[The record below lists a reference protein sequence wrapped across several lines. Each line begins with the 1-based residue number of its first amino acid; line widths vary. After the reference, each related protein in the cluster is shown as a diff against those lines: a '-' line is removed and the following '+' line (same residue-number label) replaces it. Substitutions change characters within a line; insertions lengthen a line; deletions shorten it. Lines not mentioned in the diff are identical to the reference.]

1 MKALLTTIAAAACL
15 MLTACGDF
23 NTIEKSSS
31 EVLGTLQPYLSEE
44 DQATLDQLAENF
56 DAPITIRENILNG
69 SSVEIEILGN
79 VAQLE
84 IINDGQISF
93 RINGRDVT
101 FEDLGSSDI
110 LEEIILNSLMHL
122 TGSSNTASA
131 LLPAQRAEAFFGGP
145 VLSTVFRLVISGIY
159 NYAMS
164 QIDPGLG
171 QVLEPIVTPIVDNIT
186 GGTTNNGNNQNQGS
200 GNWLGNILGTVLG
213 AITGNLGNNSNT
225 GGNTSTPSQPQQP
238 TQPACNTL
246 FCGLL
251 NLFTAVV
258 LN

>member
-1 MKALLTTIAAAACL
+1 MKALLTAIAACL
-15 MLTACGDF
+15 MLTACGEF
-23 NTIEKSSS
+23 NTIERSSN

-56 DAPITIRENILNG
+56 EAPITIRENILNG

-84 IINDGQISF
+84 IVNNGQIAF

-101 FEDLGSSDI
+101 FDDLGKSEI
-110 LEEIILNSLMHL
+110 LEEIIMNSLMHIAG
-122 TGSSNTASA
+122 GSSVAA
-131 LLPAQRAEAFFGGP
+131 QLLPNQRAEAFFGGP
-145 VLSTVFRLVISGIY
+145 ILSTVFRLVVSGIY
-159 NYAMS
+159 NYTMS

-171 QVLEPIVTPIVDNIT
+171 QVIAPIVNPIVDNIT
-186 GGTTNNGNNQNQGS
+186 GGNSSGNNNQNTGS
-200 GNWLGNILGTVLG
+200 GNWLGNIIGAVVG
-213 AITGNLGNNSNT
+213 AITGNT
-225 GGNTSTPSQPQQP
+225 GGNVSNPTQPTEPQQP
-238 TQPACNTL
+238 TQPQQPACNTL

-258 LN
+258 FN